1 MAGDVGSLLI
11 VGYSGL
17 VMSSVWY
24 LLIEMAAQPC
34 ILALFCGLV
43 AGAVDDGR
51 RWSSWIRSVDFAS
64 GAWATGCSFTRELRA
79 LLAGNRFSPDFA
91 RAEWSLASAGWFGRG
106 TGLFVDAN
114 RGDPF
119 AGYLAYG
126 YNDRA
131 IIALTETFGFTG
143 LVLILAVYVALIV
156 SLLAVYAQTFGDL
169 NKLVG
174 IALATAAIIFGQMVV
189 HVGGN
194 LWPASIHWN
203 RAAICVARNAVGI

>member
-24 LLIEMAAQPC
+24 LAKLEWRHN
-34 ILALFCGLV
+34 LAFWLY
-43 AGAVDDGR
+43 
-51 RWSSWIRSVDFAS
+51 SV
-64 GAWATGCSFTRELRA
+64 A
-79 LLAGNRFSPDFA
+79 LLLTPLMKWAPLEFLDQERRFREWRMGDGVFIHSGIGEHFLPGTASSPDFA

-114 RGDPF
+114 QGDPF

-156 SLLAVYAQTFGDL
+156 SLLAVYAQTFKGF
-169 NKLVG
+169 KQAG
-174 IALATAAIIFGQMVV
+174 
-189 HVGGN
+189 
-194 LWPASIHWN
+194 
-203 RAAICVARNAVGI
+203 